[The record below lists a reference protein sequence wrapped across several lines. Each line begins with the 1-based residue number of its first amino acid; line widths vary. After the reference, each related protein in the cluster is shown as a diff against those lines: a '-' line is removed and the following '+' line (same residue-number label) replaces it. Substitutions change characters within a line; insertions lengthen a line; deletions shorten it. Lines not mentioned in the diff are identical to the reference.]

1 MTTTADAPGTSFGSV
16 GPPQRR
22 RRRLPSEGV
31 RAAPSADELD
41 ASVATATAAPG
52 GRRCTHQHLLLPRS
66 PRVAARRDVAEEHLR
81 MLPRES
87 DRRGRRR
94 RRVRARRRRR
104 RLGVAVAVGHLPP
117 RRRLPCGR
125 FWHNSVVGI
134 AAAVRRGA
142 DTRRG
147 AARPPERCA
156 ARPPDRCEVRLQ
168 PVVPRRRLLAD
179 GLERHGAQVLAGRH
193 GARQLRAGAQPHRA
207 CRRRRRHH
215 LGVLWRRAVDEPL
228 RRGPHD
234 DLGRATGR
242 TDVRRREDHG
252 GAVLVHHAGISVAS
266 RAGQAVA
273 KPL

>member
-1 MTTTADAPGTSFGSV
+1 
-16 GPPQRR
+16 
-22 RRRLPSEGV
+22 
-31 RAAPSADELD
+31 
-41 ASVATATAAPG
+41 
-52 GRRCTHQHLLLPRS
+52 
-66 PRVAARRDVAEEHLR
+66 

-125 FWHNSVVGI
+125 FWHHHVVGI

-179 GLERHGAQVLAGRH
+179 GPVERHGAQVLAGRH
-193 GARQLRAGAQPHRA
+193 GARELRAGAQPHRTR
-207 CRRRRRHH
+207 RRRRRHR
-215 LGVLWRRAVDEPL
+215 LAVLWRRAVDEPL

-234 DLGRATGR
+234 DLGRAAGG
-242 TDVRRREDHG
+242 TDVRRREDH
-252 GAVLVHHAGISVAS
+252 AGRQELPRQNSVAGPL
-266 RAGQAVA
+266 AKTAVA
-273 KPL
+273 SPGRAAL